1 MMIETT
7 RIEKIMTQIL
17 IKAMKRIP
25 KTVTRR
31 INLMALLPPAVMTKG
46 VMRSA
51 EPATVR
57 REGMQRNAQ
66 G

>member
-31 INLMALLPPAVMTKG
+31 INLMALLPAVMTKG